1 MSRALSP
8 SFERPFGVARVCEE
22 WRIARSSFYLHR
34 TRSSTPPPPP
44 GKRGPKTEHTD
55 TQLTERIRE
64 VLSASPFSGEGYRK
78 VWARLRLRGV
88 RAGKARILRLMREAG
103 LLAAQR
109 GGGPRG
115 PRNHDG
121 TIRTEAPDEMWG
133 TDATATT
140 TVQNGQVAVFVA
152 VDHCTSE
159 VVGLHASRRAD
170 RFQALE
176 PILQGIR
183 TRFGGVREAVASGLS
198 IRHDH
203 GSQYM
208 SRDFQRQIAFLGA
221 ESSPSFV
228 RAPEG
233 NGIAERFIRTLKEQ
247 VLWTQDFDTVEELR
261 LALLDWADLYNREWL
276 VQRHGHLSPAQVRER
291 LTDHPRAA

>member
-1 MSRALSP
+1 MSRALS
-8 SFERPFGVARVCEE
+8 SSTERPYGVARVCEE
-22 WRIARSSFYLHR
+22 WRIPRSSFYLHR
-34 TRSSTPPPPP
+34 KRGSTPPPPP
-44 GKRGPKTEHTD
+44 RKRGPKTEHSD
-55 TQLTERIRE
+55 AWLTERIRA

-78 VWARLRLRGV
+78 VWARLRKGAV
-88 RAGKARILRLMREAG
+88 RVGKPRVLRLMREAC
-103 LLAAQR
+103 LLAPQR

-121 TIRTEAPDEMWG
+121 TIRTDFPDEMWG

-140 TVQNGQVAVFVA
+140 TLRDGQAAVFVA

-159 VVGLHASRRAD
+159 VVGLHASRSAD

-176 PILQGIR
+176 PLLQGIR
-183 TRFGGVREAVASGLS
+183 TRFGGVREAAAAGLA

-203 GSQYM
+203 GSQYL
-208 SRDFQRQIAFLGA
+208 SRHFQQQIAFLGA

-233 NGIAERFIRTLKEQ
+233 NGVAERFIRTLKEQ
-247 VLWTQDFDTVEELR
+247 VLWARDFDTVEELR
-261 LALLDWADLYNREWL
+261 LALLEWGDLYNREWL
-276 VQRHGHLSPAQVRER
+276 VQRHGHLSPAQVREK
-291 LTDHPRAA
+291 LNAPPRAA

>member
-1 MSRALSP
+1 MSRARS
-8 SFERPFGVARVCEE
+8 SSTERPYGVARVCEE
-22 WRIARSSFYLHR
+22 WRVPRSSFYLHR
-34 TRSSTPPPPP
+34 KRGSTPPPPR
-44 GKRGPKTEHTD
+44 KRGPKTEHTD

-78 VWARLRLRGV
+78 VWARLRKGGV
-88 RAGKARILRLMREAG
+88 RAGQPRVLRLMREAC

-121 TIRTEAPDEMWG
+121 TIRTDLPDEMWG

-140 TVQNGQVAVFVA
+140 TVRDGQVAVFVA

-159 VVGLHASRRAD
+159 VVGLQASRSAD

-176 PILQGIR
+176 PLLQGIR
-183 TRFGGVREAVASGLS
+183 TRFGGVREAVASGLA

-208 SRDFQRQIAFLGA
+208 SRHFQRQIAFLGA

-247 VLWTQDFDTVEELR
+247 VLWARDFDTVEELR
-261 LALLDWADLYNREWL
+261 LALLEWGDLYNREWL
-276 VQRHGHLSPAQVRER
+276 VQRHGHLSPAQVREK
-291 LTDHPRAA
+291 LNAPPRAA